1 MMALDTNVL
10 IRFLVKDDEQQAQ
23 IVYQL
28 FKQAETDQAVLFV
41 PLLVVLESIWVL
53 QSVYAIADETIVS
66 ALNELMQMPVL
77 SFEAPAVIQ
86 GFIASS
92 REAKFD
98 LSDVLIAHS
107 ARFSNCQGVYTF
119 DKKAARFKYFEHL
132 TFNP

>member
-10 IRFLVKDDEQQAQ
+10 IRFLVKDDAQQAQ
-23 IVYQL
+23 VVYQR
-28 FKQAETDQAVLFV
+28 FKQAEINQAVLFV

-86 GFIASS
+86 DFITSGRAI
-92 REAKFD
+92 EFD
-98 LSDVLIAHS
+98 LSDILIAHS
-107 ARFSNCQGVYTF
+107 ARFSNCKGVYTF
-119 DKKAARFKYFEHL
+119 DKKAARFKYFEYL
-132 TFNP
+132 TVNP